1 MNHRRI
7 WGLPLLALALA
18 GCKSEQSDFVR
29 MKPEVDPI
37 VAELTP
43 IAAELDRVR
52 VDSGV
57 PNSTDPI
64 RSACDAAQKA
74 ASRTHFDVLM
84 FRAGRAKTSAL
95 AFEDALVD
103 LEAISTTDLS
113 GELVLIGRWDSAP
126 CEKAFG
132 KLCKA
137 SSALT
142 AAAGENG
149 VNIAAICK

>member
-1 MNHRRI
+1 
-7 WGLPLLALALA
+7 
-18 GCKSEQSDFVR
+18 VR
-29 MKPEVDPI
+29 
-37 VAELTP
+37 A
-43 IAAELDRVR
+43 
-52 VDSGV
+52 DSGV

-137 SSALT
+137 SRELS

-149 VNIAAICK
+149 VSIPVICK

>member
-1 MNHRRI
+1 MKVGRF
-7 WGLPLLALALA
+7 WGPALLALALA
-18 GCKSEQSDFVR
+18 SCKSEKKDFER
-29 MKPEVDPI
+29 MKPEIDPI

-52 VDSGV
+52 RDSGV

-64 RSACDAAQKA
+64 RAACDAAQKA

-84 FRAGRAKTSAL
+84 FRAGRAKETAV

-103 LEAISTTDLS
+103 LEAITTTDLS
-113 GELVLIGRWDSAP
+113 GELVLIGRWDSTP
-126 CEKAFG
+126 CEKAFD

-142 AAAGENG
+142 AAARADD
-149 VNIAAICK
+149 VSIDAICK